1 MALIKDGA
9 IAVDPWRFAEGPSEV
24 GDEDPVFVSLE
35 LWRAERERLS
45 QRAAPLGLRLAAGES
60 PELVA
65 DDLGRFAAI
74 ALEFPKFTDG
84 RAYSYARILR
94 QRYGYR
100 GELRAV
106 GEVLRD
112 QLLFMHRCGFDAIE
126 LAADSPDDWH
136 RALRE
141 FDACY
146 QPASDRRPPIAALRH
161 RRAAAE

>member
-9 IAVDPWRFAEGPSEV
+9 IAADPWRVAADLAEV
-24 GDEDPVFVSLE
+24 GDEGPVFVSLE
-35 LWRAERERLS
+35 LWRAEREHLS
-45 QRAAPLGLRLAAGES
+45 ARAAPLGLRLTAGES

-65 DDLGRFAAI
+65 GDLGRFAAI

-84 RAYSYARILR
+84 RAYSYARVLR

-112 QLLFMHRCGFDAIE
+112 QLAFMHRCGFDAIE
-126 LAADSPDDWH
+126 LAADSPEDWQ

-141 FDACY
+141 FDVWY
-146 QPASDRRPPIAALRH
+146 QPACDGRPPIAALRH